1 MPFRFKQFS
10 VDDSQCAMKVGTDS
24 VLLGAWTDYSG
35 CARILDIGT
44 GCGLLALIAA
54 QRSAMND
61 ARQSNNLLPDQQGN
75 ALKTAPQNATLIT
88 AIDIDA
94 GACRQAEE
102 NFRKSLWNSRLQ
114 CIHQGLEEFTLNRQS
129 DNKKDT
135 YHRQPDNKKDAD
147 HRMPDNKKDA
157 DHISESENAL
167 FDLIITNPPYFIN
180 SLKSPHNGRNTAR
193 HNDELPLNSLLS
205 YSALLLTDAGKL
217 SIVFPYAESNIL
229 INTAQKHAL
238 NLSRQLIIVPKQ
250 GKKPNRI
257 LLEFTK
263 APVNKVETNELAI
276 RAEEGKYTSE
286 YVKFTEDFYLG
297 LV

>member
-35 CARILDIGT
+35 CSGILDIGT

-54 QRSAMND
+54 QQTAL
-61 ARQSNNLLPDQQGN
+61 QSN
-75 ALKTAPQNATLIT
+75 TLIT

-94 GACRQAEE
+94 DACRQAEE
-102 NFRKSLWNSRLQ
+102 NFRKSQWNRRLQ
-114 CIHQGLEEFTLNRQS
+114 CIHQGLEEFTLNRQH
-129 DNKKDT
+129 DHKKDAD
-135 YHRQPDNKKDAD
+135 HRKSDNKKDAD
-147 HRMPDNKKDA
+147 HL
-157 DHISESENAL
+157 SESEDAL

-180 SLKSPHNGRNTAR
+180 SLKSPHTGRNTAR
-193 HNDELPLNSLLS
+193 HNDELPLDSLLA

-263 APVNKVETNELAI
+263 VPVHKVETTGLAI
-276 RAEEGKYTSE
+276 RDEEGKYTGE
-286 YVKFTEDFYLG
+286 YVKLTEDFYLG
-297 LV
+297 LRNIMI

>member
-10 VDDSQCAMKVGTDS
+10 VEDSQCAMKVGTDS

-35 CARILDIGT
+35 CSRLLDIGT

-54 QRSAMND
+54 QRSTTAT
-61 ARQSNNLLPDQQGN
+61 ASQSNILLHDQQSS
-75 ALKTAPQNATLIT
+75 ALITDHQTLIT

-94 GACRQAEE
+94 DACRQAEE
-102 NFRKSLWNSRLQ
+102 NFRKSQWNSRLQ

-129 DNKKDT
+129 D
-135 YHRQPDNKKDAD
+135 HKKDAD
-147 HRMPDNKKDA
+147 HRMPDNKKEA
-157 DHISESENAL
+157 GHISESENAL

-180 SLKSPHNGRNTAR
+180 SLKSPHTGRNTAR
-193 HNDELPLNSLLS
+193 HNDELPLDSLLS

-238 NLSRQLIIVPKQ
+238 NLSRQLIIIPKQ

-263 APVNKVETNELAI
+263 TPVEIVETTELAI
-276 RAEEGKYTSE
+276 RAEEGKFTSE
-286 YVKFTEDFYLG
+286 YVKLTEDFYLG
-297 LV
+297 LRNIMI